1 MKKNPLGFVLRN
13 LVLSG
18 CVDVLG
24 KIQCEMK
31 GVINDELK
39 VMI

>member
-1 MKKNPLGFVLRN
+1 MKINPLEGAG
-13 LVLSG
+13 G